1 MVFSLS
7 PFSHLRLHAE
17 CSVQHHFSCDVFTV
31 SFFHIRLQN
40 VRYGTTFCCDVLTV
54 SFFYLRLQNVR
65 YGTTFCCDVLTVSF
79 FYLRL
84 QNVRYGTTFFCDVLT
99 VSFFH
104 LRKKKNHY
112 GTIFCCDVLTVSF
125 FHLRLQNVRY
135 GTTFCCDVLTV
146 SFFHLR
152 LQNVRYVGRSPLFL
166 WCSHCLLFPTSAYMQ
181 NVRYSTTFPV
191 MFSPHLF
198 STSAYR
204 MFTTSIDH
212 HSSSAVLT
220 ISFFHLRL
228 QNIRYVTTSV
238 LCAFTVLFSLFLPSP
253 PTEHS
258 VRHHFCAVRVYCA
271 VLTISFFHL
280 RLQNIRYVTTSVLC
294 AFAELFSLSHSSI
307 SVGRRFGTSPLLCC
321 ARLLCYSH
329 FLFLPSPP
337 AERAVRR
344 SPLFLCCS

>member
-1 MVFSLS
+1 MDFTRFCTDPCADPTTRPLCVGTVKGRQYISAYRTFGMSIDHHSSCGVLTVSFFPS
-7 PFSHLRLHAE
+7 PPTCRM
-17 CSVQHHFSCDVFTV
+17 SVQHHFSCDVFTV
-31 SFFHIRLQN
+31 SFFH
-40 VRYGTTFCCDVLTV
+40 
-54 SFFYLRLQNVR
+54 LRLQNVR

-84 QNVRYGTTFFCDVLT
+84 QNVRYSTTFCCDLLT
-99 VSFFH
+99 ISFFY
-104 LRKKKNHY
+104 LRLQNVRY
-112 GTIFCCDVLTVSF
+112 STTFCCDVLTVSF
-125 FHLRLQNVRY
+125 FQLCLQNVHND
-135 GTTFCCDVLTV
+135 TTFCCDVLTV

-166 WCSHCLLFPTSAYMQ
+166 WCSHCLLFPISAYMQ

-212 HSSSAVLT
+212 HSSSDVLT
-220 ISFFHLRL
+220 ISF
-228 QNIRYVTTSV
+228 Y
-238 LCAFTVLFSLFLPSP
+238 
-253 PTEHS
+253 
-258 VRHHFCAVRVYCA
+258 
-271 VLTISFFHL
+271 HL

-294 AFAELFSLSHSSI
+294 AFAELFSLSLSSI
-307 SVGRRFGTSPLLCC
+307 SAGRRFGTSPLLCC
-321 ARLLCYSH
+321 ARLLCCSD

-337 AERAVRR
+337 AERSVRR